1 MTAGRQ
7 CLPSQYILICQGHT
21 PLVALLPRTIL
32 CLGSVTLTPHSAGSE
47 KSNKQTKGNKFS
59 VDRVLFIFGRAPLAF
74 TVFTDWSYFKNWESK
89 TDVDEPRNEQ
99 EGERATVA
107 DMKNQCYICIWPL
120 THMRKKVPQV
130 AHGCSTALKNI
141 YFWTFTVTQWKGGGG
156 GGVGG
161 LSL

>member
-74 TVFTDWSYFKNWESK
+74 TVFTDWSYFKNWESM

-120 THMRKKVPQV
+120 TERLLNVYCNAMEV
-130 AHGCSTALKNI
+130 
-141 YFWTFTVTQWKGGGG
+141 GGGG
-156 GGVGG
+156 GKGG
-161 LSL
+161 CHCSKKKRIRSHLFASR